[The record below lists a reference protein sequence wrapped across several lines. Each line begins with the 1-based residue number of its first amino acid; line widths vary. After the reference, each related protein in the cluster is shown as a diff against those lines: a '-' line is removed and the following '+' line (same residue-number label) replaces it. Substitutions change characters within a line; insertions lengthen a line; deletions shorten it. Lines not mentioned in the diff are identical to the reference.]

1 MYRHNIRAGKEIT
14 PFMQKAQDILL
25 AAGFKNEQITK
36 KEQSTIQDETFSR
49 TDKLGHFLPVVSS
62 YSKPLFSISSS

>member
-1 MYRHNIRAGKEIT
+1 
-14 PFMQKAQDILL
+14 MQKAQDILL